1 MKTIN
6 LKTGENVTLI
16 PHIGEVRKRLI
27 IERQAGENPIKD
39 DLELSKIK
47 GIANIRGIQIL
58 TWIADNNFKI
68 IY

>member
-16 PHIGEVRKRLI
+16 PHIGEVRKQLI
-27 IERQAGENPIKD
+27 IERQAGDNPIKD
-39 DLELSKIK
+39 DLELTKIK

>member
-16 PHIGEVRKRLI
+16 PHIGEVRRRLI

-47 GIANIRGIQIL
+47 GIANIRGRQIL
-58 TWIADNNFKI
+58 TWIAENNYKI

>member
-16 PHIGEVRKRLI
+16 PHIGEVRKQLI
-27 IERQAGENPIKD
+27 IERQKGENPIKD

>member
-16 PHIGEVRKRLI
+16 PHIGEVRKQLI

-47 GIANIRGIQIL
+47 GIANIRGRQIL
-58 TWIADNNFKI
+58 AWLADNNYKI